1 MSQAEYQSAG
11 PEYLDALLSSKR
23 AKNVFSLILLVCV
36 GLQLAGFVAVQF
48 TGLLDPLHATAWERT
63 PPPADAAPTQPTTQP
78 STSPAATTSDEREEA
93 VYRAMFW
100 SELLHWL
107 MPATRFLA
115 LVSAILL
122 TLALLMCVKLSLL
135 DRLGGVAGFVSAFYW
150 SLILLVVLVPWQQLL
165 GGTFATGALSNFGEM
180 IAQVKKTRPDWGA
193 DGGDTLSIVL
203 HYARFLA
210 YPALAGVLWLVAQ
223 VKFARGYQIMAR
235 ACRLTPAPAVESGN
249 PDRPPQPPA
258 HETVPGEPGPEPDE
272 TISG

>member
-36 GLQLAGFVAVQF
+36 GLQLAGFLAVQF
-48 TGLLDPLHATAWERT
+48 TGLLDPLHAT
-63 PPPADAAPTQPTTQP
+63 PAP
-78 STSPAATTSDEREEA
+78 SAEPQPAATTQPATQPATTPAATANDEREQA

-115 LVSAILL
+115 LVTAILL
-122 TLALLMCVKLSLL
+122 CLTLLMCVKLSLL
-135 DRLGGVAGFVSAFYW
+135 DRLGGVAGFISAFYW

-165 GGTFATGALSNFGEM
+165 GGAFATGALSNYGEM

-193 DGGDTLSIVL
+193 DGGDTLGTVL
-203 HYARFLA
+203 HFARFLA
-210 YPALAGVLWLVAQ
+210 YPALAVVLWLVAQ

-235 ACRLTPAPAVESGN
+235 ACRLTPAPTVESGN

-272 TISG
+272 TITG